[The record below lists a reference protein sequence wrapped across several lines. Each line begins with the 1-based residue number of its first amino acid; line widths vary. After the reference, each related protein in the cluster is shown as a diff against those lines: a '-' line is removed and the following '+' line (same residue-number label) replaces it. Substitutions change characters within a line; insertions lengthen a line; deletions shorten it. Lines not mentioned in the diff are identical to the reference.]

1 MSNSDLEKTG
11 LDHVERSATE
21 DTNDARIHSFT
32 PAEQRKIIGRI
43 DRRLVL
49 TLGILYCTSL
59 MDRTNL
65 SSAAIA
71 GSVAPTSRAQRPAQ
85 ITELQLTSN
94 QHVR

>member
-11 LDHVERSATE
+11 LDHVEHSVPE
-21 DTNDARIHSFT
+21 DTNDARIHQFAL
-32 PAEQRKIIGRI
+32 AEQRKIIGHI

-71 GSVAPTSRAQRPAQ
+71 GSVT
-85 ITELQLTSN
+85 
-94 QHVR
+94 

>member
-1 MSNSDLEKTG
+1 MHYSDLEKTG
-11 LDHVERSATE
+11 LEHTERSSTE
-21 DTNDARIHSFT
+21 DTNDALIHKFT
-32 PAEQRKIIGRI
+32 PAEQRKIMGRI

-71 GSVAPTSRAQRPAQ
+71 GSVAPPIALSVPVR
-85 ITELQLTSN
+85 LQSIS
-94 QHVR
+94 

>member
-11 LDHVERSATE
+11 LDQIERSLSE
-21 DTNDARIHSFT
+21 DTNDQRIHQFT
-32 PAEQRKIIGRI
+32 PAEQKKIIGRI

-71 GSVAPTSRAQRPAQ
+71 GSVASTNHA
-85 ITELQLTSN
+85 
-94 QHVR
+94 

>member
-11 LDHVERSATE
+11 LDHVERSVPE
-21 DTNDARIHSFT
+21 DTNDARILQFT
-32 PAEQRKIIGRI
+32 LAERRKIMGRI

-71 GSVAPTSRAQRPAQ
+71 GSVT
-85 ITELQLTSN
+85 
-94 QHVR
+94 